1 MIGED
6 FALETGEGDFELIGG
21 SMLGPMISS
30 AAAMLSKMGLGPV
43 DSIYNSFTKKVSLM
57 T

>member
-6 FALETGEGDFELIGG
+6 VALETGEGDFELIGG
-21 SMLGPMISS
+21 SMLGPMISL